1 MDNKENSHFD
11 EINALYFEYAS
22 LKDKENV
29 ENKLQ
34 VLKSSIIVETC
45 KMFHLDRAGYHYKDI
60 NYQEYA
66 EEIFVAVKDSLEY
79 YKIKTVD
86 KIDEGFAKYLVTSVK
101 KKVKFA
107 AAQGAVEEK
116 NTMDIPR
123 DKILLLRRIKK
134 ENDQLFRLGI
144 KNQEKRFYQIQL
156 RLGLSEKDRKELI
169 PLALEETVSLDKTI
183 SKDES
188 GTSLGDFIGT
198 KAFSPQEMVEK
209 RDVLVSVMDAIQN
222 NWEEFDSE
230 TRPLLSDALTADI
243 LGIMFDSGTQ
253 DFVSEKISSE
263 YENLDVFESYGFIN
277 QEMLRKYFQDPAY
290 KLPTQTE
297 IGLAHGGMSKSGVSK
312 KLKRFY
318 AGLKLD
324 DLQ

>member
-1 MDNKENSHFD
+1 MENKENSHFD

-22 LKDKENV
+22 LKHKENV

-34 VLKSSIIVETC
+34 ALKTSIIVETC
-45 KMFHLDRAGYHYKDI
+45 KMFHLDRAEYHYKDI

-79 YKIKTVD
+79 YKIKTAHT
-86 KIDEGFAKYLVTSVK
+86 IDDGFAKYLITSVK

-123 DKILLLRRIKK
+123 DKILLLHRIKK

-144 KNQEKRFYQIQL
+144 KNHEKRFYQIQ
-156 RLGLSEKDRKELI
+156 RNLGLSEKDCKELI
-169 PLALEETVSLDKTI
+169 PLALEEAISLDKTI
-183 SKDES
+183 SKEED
-188 GTSLGDFIGT
+188 GVCLGNLIGT
-198 KAFSPQEMVEK
+198 KDFSPQDMIEK
-209 RDVLVSVMDAIQN
+209 RDVLVSLLDAIQN
-222 NWEEFDSE
+222 NWKEFDSE
-230 TRPLLSDALTADI
+230 TRSLLSDALTADI
-243 LGIMFDSGTQ
+243 LGTMFDTGSL
-253 DFVSEKISSE
+253 DSVSVEISSE
-263 YENLDVFESYGFIN
+263 YENIDVFENFRFIN
-277 QEMLRKYFQDPAY
+277 QEMIRKYFQDPTY

-312 KLKRFY
+312 KIKRFY
-318 AGLKLD
+318 AELNINTI
-324 DLQ
+324 

>member
-11 EINALYFEYAS
+11 EINTLYFEYAS
-22 LKDKENV
+22 LKNKENV

-79 YKIKTVD
+79 YKIKTAD
-86 KIDEGFAKYLVTSVK
+86 KIDEGFAKYLITSVK

-156 RLGLSEKDRKELI
+156 NLGLSEKDCKELI
-169 PLALEETVSLDKTI
+169 PLALEESISLDKTI
-183 SKDES
+183 SKKED
-188 GTSLGDFIGT
+188 GASLGSLIGT
-198 KAFSPQEMVEK
+198 KDFSPQDMIEK
-209 RDVLVSVMDAIQN
+209 RDALVSVMEAIQN
-222 NWEEFDSE
+222 SWIEFDPE
-230 TRPLLSDALTADI
+230 TRSLLSDALTADI
-243 LGIMFDSGTQ
+243 LGTMFDSGAL
-253 DFVSEKISSE
+253 DSVPEEISSE
-263 YENLDVFESYGFIN
+263 YENMDVFESFHFIN
-277 QEMLRKYFQDPAY
+277 QEMLRKYFQDSTY

-318 AGLKLD
+318 ADLKLD
-324 DLQ
+324 G

>member
-11 EINALYFEYAS
+11 EINTLYFEYAS
-22 LKDKENV
+22 LKNKENV

-45 KMFHLDRAGYHYKDI
+45 KMFHLDRAGYHYKEI

-86 KIDEGFAKYLVTSVK
+86 KNDEGFAKYLITSVR

-156 RLGLSEKDRKELI
+156 NLGLSEKDCKELI
-169 PLALEETVSLDKTI
+169 PLALEESISLDKTI
-183 SKDES
+183 SKEED
-188 GTSLGDFIGT
+188 GASLGSLIGT
-198 KAFSPQEMVEK
+198 KDFSPQDMIEK
-209 RDVLVSVMDAIQN
+209 RDALVSVMEAIQN
-222 NWEEFDSE
+222 SWIEFDPE
-230 TRPLLSDALTADI
+230 TRSLLSDALTADI
-243 LGIMFDSGTQ
+243 LGTMFDSGAL
-253 DFVSEKISSE
+253 DSVSEEISSE
-263 YENLDVFESYGFIN
+263 YENMDVFESFHFIN
-277 QEMLRKYFQDPAY
+277 QEMLRKYFQDSTY

-318 AGLKLD
+318 ADLKLD
-324 DLQ
+324 G

>member
-11 EINALYFEYAS
+11 EINTLYFEFAS
-22 LKDKENV
+22 LKNKENV

-86 KIDEGFAKYLVTSVK
+86 EIDEGFAKYLITSVK

-123 DKILLLRRIKK
+123 DKILLLWRIKK

-156 RLGLSEKDRKELI
+156 NLGLSEKDCKELI
-169 PLALEETVSLDKTI
+169 PLALEESISLDKTI
-183 SKDES
+183 SKEED
-188 GTSLGDFIGT
+188 GASLGSLIGT
-198 KAFSPQEMVEK
+198 KDFSPQDMIEK
-209 RDVLVSVMDAIQN
+209 RDALVSVMEAIQN
-222 NWEEFDSE
+222 SWIEFDPE
-230 TRPLLSDALTADI
+230 TRSLLSDALTADI
-243 LGIMFDSGTQ
+243 LGTMFDSGAL
-253 DFVSEKISSE
+253 DSIPEEISSE
-263 YENLDVFESYGFIN
+263 YENMDVFESFHFIN
-277 QEMLRKYFQDPAY
+277 QEMLRKYFQDSTY

-318 AGLKLD
+318 ADLKLD
-324 DLQ
+324 G

>member
-11 EINALYFEYAS
+11 EINTLYFEYAS
-22 LKDKENV
+22 LKNKENV

-86 KIDEGFAKYLVTSVK
+86 KIDEGFAKYLITSVR

-156 RLGLSEKDRKELI
+156 NLGLSEKDCKELI
-169 PLALEETVSLDKTI
+169 PLALEESISLDKTI
-183 SKDES
+183 SKEED
-188 GTSLGDFIGT
+188 GASLGSLIGT
-198 KAFSPQEMVEK
+198 KDFSPQDMIEK
-209 RDVLVSVMDAIQN
+209 RDALVSVMEAIQN
-222 NWEEFDSE
+222 SWIEFDPE
-230 TRPLLSDALTADI
+230 TRSLLSDALTADI
-243 LGIMFDSGTQ
+243 LGTMFDSGAL
-253 DFVSEKISSE
+253 DSVPEEISSE
-263 YENLDVFESYGFIN
+263 YENMDVFESFHFIN
-277 QEMLRKYFQDPAY
+277 QEMLRKYFQDSTY

-318 AGLKLD
+318 ADLKLD
-324 DLQ
+324 G

>member
-1 MDNKENSHFD
+1 MENKENSHFD

-22 LKDKENV
+22 LKHKENV

-34 VLKSSIIVETC
+34 ALKSSIIVETC

-79 YKIKTVD
+79 YKIKTTAS
-86 KIDEGFAKYLVTSVK
+86 IDEGFAKYLITSVK

-107 AAQGAVEEK
+107 AAQGSVEEK

-144 KNQEKRFYQIQL
+144 KNQEKRFVQIQ
-156 RLGLSEKDRKELI
+156 RNLGLSDKDCKELI
-169 PLALEETVSLDKTI
+169 PLALNETVSIDKSI
-183 SKDES
+183 GNEDD
-188 GTSLGDFIGT
+188 GANIGDFISSKT
-198 KAFSPQEMVEK
+198 FSPQDIVEK
-209 RDVLVSVMDAIQN
+209 RDVLVSILNEIQN
-222 NWEEFDSE
+222 AWEDFDSLD
-230 TRPLLSDALTADI
+230 TRSLLSDALTSDI
-243 LGIMFDSGTQ
+243 LGIMFDTGAS
-253 DFVSEKISSE
+253 DSVSETVSSE
-263 YENLDVFESYGFIN
+263 YENLDVFDNFSFIN
-277 QEMLRKYFQDPAY
+277 HQMLSRYFKEPNY
-290 KLPTQTE
+290 KLPTLTE
-297 IGLAHGGMSKSGVSK
+297 IGLSHGGMSKSGVSK

-318 AGLKLD
+318 AELKI
-324 DLQ
+324 DL

>member
-11 EINALYFEYAS
+11 EINTLYFEYAS
-22 LKDKENV
+22 LKNKENV

-86 KIDEGFAKYLVTSVK
+86 KIDEGFAKYLITSVR

-156 RLGLSEKDRKELI
+156 NLGLSEKDCKELI
-169 PLALEETVSLDKTI
+169 PLALEESISLDKTI
-183 SKDES
+183 SKEED
-188 GTSLGDFIGT
+188 GASLGSLIGT
-198 KAFSPQEMVEK
+198 KDFSPQDMIEK
-209 RDVLVSVMDAIQN
+209 RDALVSVMEAIQN
-222 NWEEFDSE
+222 SWIEFDPE
-230 TRPLLSDALTADI
+230 TRSLLSDALTADI
-243 LGIMFDSGTQ
+243 LGTMFDSGAL
-253 DFVSEKISSE
+253 DSVPEEISSE
-263 YENLDVFESYGFIN
+263 YENMDVFESFHFIN
-277 QEMLRKYFQDPAY
+277 QEMLRKYFQNSTY

-318 AGLKLD
+318 ADLKLD
-324 DLQ
+324 G

>member
-11 EINALYFEYAS
+11 EINTLYFEYAS
-22 LKDKENV
+22 LKNKENV

-86 KIDEGFAKYLVTSVK
+86 KNDEGFAKYLITSVR

-156 RLGLSEKDRKELI
+156 NLGLSEKDCKELI
-169 PLALEETVSLDKTI
+169 PLALEESISLDKTI
-183 SKDES
+183 SKEED
-188 GTSLGDFIGT
+188 GASLGSLIGT
-198 KAFSPQEMVEK
+198 KDFSPQDMIEK
-209 RDVLVSVMDAIQN
+209 RDALVSVMEAIQN
-222 NWEEFDSE
+222 SWIEFDPE
-230 TRPLLSDALTADI
+230 TRSLLSDALTADI
-243 LGIMFDSGTQ
+243 LGTMFDSGAL
-253 DFVSEKISSE
+253 DSVSEEISSE
-263 YENLDVFESYGFIN
+263 YENMDVFESFHFIN
-277 QEMLRKYFQDPAY
+277 QEMLRKYFQDSTY

-318 AGLKLD
+318 ADLKLD
-324 DLQ
+324 G

>member
-11 EINALYFEYAS
+11 EINTLYFEYAS
-22 LKDKENV
+22 LKNKENV

-45 KMFHLDRAGYHYKDI
+45 KMFHLDRARYHYKNI

-86 KIDEGFAKYLVTSVK
+86 KIDEGYAKYLITSVR

-107 AAQGAVEEK
+107 AAQDAVKEK

-156 RLGLSEKDRKELI
+156 NLGLSEKYFKELI
-169 PLALEETVSLDKTI
+169 PLALKESISLDKTI
-183 SKDES
+183 SKEED
-188 GTSLGDFIGT
+188 GASLGSLIET
-198 KAFSPQEMVEK
+198 KDFSPQDMIEK
-209 RDVLVSVMDAIQN
+209 RDALVSVMEAIQN
-222 NWEEFDSE
+222 SWIEFDPE
-230 TRPLLSDALTADI
+230 TRSLLSDALTADI
-243 LGIMFDSGTQ
+243 LGTMFDSGAL
-253 DFVSEKISSE
+253 DSVSEEISSE
-263 YENLDVFESYGFIN
+263 YENMDVFESFHFVN
-277 QEMLRKYFQDPAY
+277 QEMLRKYFQDSTY

-318 AGLKLD
+318 ER
-324 DLQ
+324 LQIDN

>member
-11 EINALYFEYAS
+11 EINTLYFEYAS
-22 LKDKENV
+22 LKNKENV

-34 VLKSSIIVETC
+34 VLKTSIIVETC
-45 KMFHLDRAGYHYKDI
+45 KMFHLDRAGYHYKEI

-86 KIDEGFAKYLVTSVK
+86 KIDEGFAKYLITSVR

-156 RLGLSEKDRKELI
+156 NLGLSEKDCKELI
-169 PLALEETVSLDKTI
+169 PLALEESISLDKTI
-183 SKDES
+183 SKEED
-188 GTSLGDFIGT
+188 GASLGSLIGT
-198 KAFSPQEMVEK
+198 KDFSPQDMIEK
-209 RDVLVSVMDAIQN
+209 RDALVSVMEAIQN
-222 NWEEFDSE
+222 SWIEFDPE
-230 TRPLLSDALTADI
+230 TRSLLSDALTADI
-243 LGIMFDSGTQ
+243 LGTMFDSGAL
-253 DFVSEKISSE
+253 DSVPEEISSE
-263 YENLDVFESYGFIN
+263 YENMDVFESFHFIN
-277 QEMLRKYFQDPAY
+277 QEMLRKYFQDSTY

-318 AGLKLD
+318 ADLKLD
-324 DLQ
+324 G

>member
-11 EINALYFEYAS
+11 EINTLYFEYAS
-22 LKDKENV
+22 LKNKENV

-86 KIDEGFAKYLVTSVK
+86 KIDEGFAKYLITSVR

-156 RLGLSEKDRKELI
+156 NLGLSEKDCKELI
-169 PLALEETVSLDKTI
+169 PLALEESISLDKTI
-183 SKDES
+183 SKEED
-188 GTSLGDFIGT
+188 GASLGSLIGT
-198 KAFSPQEMVEK
+198 KDFSPQDMIEK
-209 RDVLVSVMDAIQN
+209 RDSLVSVMEAIQN
-222 NWEEFDSE
+222 SWIEFDPE
-230 TRPLLSDALTADI
+230 TRSLLSDALTADI
-243 LGIMFDSGTQ
+243 LGTMFDSGAL
-253 DFVSEKISSE
+253 DSVPEEISSE
-263 YENLDVFESYGFIN
+263 YENMDVFESFHFIN
-277 QEMLRKYFQDPAY
+277 QEMLRKYFQDSTY

-318 AGLKLD
+318 ADLKLD
-324 DLQ
+324 G

>member
-11 EINALYFEYAS
+11 EINTLYFEYAS
-22 LKDKENV
+22 LKNKENV

-79 YKIKTVD
+79 YKIKTAD
-86 KIDEGFAKYLVTSVK
+86 KIDEGFAKYLITSVK

-156 RLGLSEKDRKELI
+156 NLGLSEKDCKELI
-169 PLALEETVSLDKTI
+169 PLALEESISLDKTI
-183 SKDES
+183 SKKED
-188 GTSLGDFIGT
+188 GASLGSLIGT
-198 KAFSPQEMVEK
+198 KDFSPQDMIEK
-209 RDVLVSVMDAIQN
+209 RDALVSVMEAIQN
-222 NWEEFDSE
+222 SWIDFDPE
-230 TRPLLSDALTADI
+230 TRSLLSDALTADI
-243 LGIMFDSGTQ
+243 LGTMFDSGAL
-253 DFVSEKISSE
+253 DSVPEEISSE
-263 YENLDVFESYGFIN
+263 YENMDVFESFHFIN
-277 QEMLRKYFQDPAY
+277 QEMLRKYFQDSTY

-318 AGLKLD
+318 ADLKLD
-324 DLQ
+324 G

>member
-22 LKDKENV
+22 LKNKKNV

-34 VLKSSIIVETC
+34 ALKSSIIVETC
-45 KMFHLDRAGYHYKDI
+45 KMFHLDTVGYHYKDI

-66 EEIFVAVKDSLEY
+66 EEIFIAVKDSLEY
-79 YKIKTVD
+79 YKIKTID
-86 KIDEGFAKYLVTSVK
+86 RIDEGFAKYLITSVK

-107 AAQGAVEEK
+107 AAQGAIEEK

-156 RLGLSEKDRKELI
+156 NLGLSEVDCKELI
-169 PLALEETVSLDKTI
+169 PLALEESISLDKTI
-183 SKDES
+183 FKEE
-188 GTSLGDFIGT
+188 GGASLGSLIGT
-198 KAFSPQEMVEK
+198 KDFSPQDMIEK
-209 RDVLVSVMDAIQN
+209 RDTLVSVMEAIQN
-222 NWEEFDSE
+222 SWKDFDSE
-230 TRPLLSDALTADI
+230 TRSLLSDALTADI
-243 LGIMFDSGTQ
+243 LGTMFDSGSL
-253 DFVSEKISSE
+253 DSVSEEISSE
-263 YENLDVFESYGFIN
+263 YENMDVFESFHFIN
-277 QEMLRKYFQDPAY
+277 QEMLRKYFQNSTY
-290 KLPTQTE
+290 KLPSQTE
-297 IGLAHGGMSKSGVSK
+297 IGLTHGGMSKSGVSK

-318 AGLKLD
+318 ASLKLD
-324 DLQ
+324 G

>member
-11 EINALYFEYAS
+11 EINTLYFEYAS
-22 LKDKENV
+22 LKNKENV

-86 KIDEGFAKYLVTSVK
+86 KIDEGFAKYLITSVR

-156 RLGLSEKDRKELI
+156 NLGLSEKDCKELI
-169 PLALEETVSLDKTI
+169 PLALEESISLDKTI
-183 SKDES
+183 SKEED
-188 GTSLGDFIGT
+188 GASLGSLIGT
-198 KAFSPQEMVEK
+198 KDFSPQDMIEK
-209 RDVLVSVMDAIQN
+209 RDALVSVMEAIQN
-222 NWEEFDSE
+222 SWIEFDPE
-230 TRPLLSDALTADI
+230 TRSLLSDALTADI
-243 LGIMFDSGTQ
+243 LGTMFDSGAL
-253 DFVSEKISSE
+253 DSVPEEISSE
-263 YENLDVFESYGFIN
+263 YENMDVFKSFHFIN
-277 QEMLRKYFQDPAY
+277 QEMLRKYFQDSTY

-318 AGLKLD
+318 ADLKLD
-324 DLQ
+324 G

>member
-11 EINALYFEYAS
+11 EINTLYFEYAS
-22 LKDKENV
+22 LKNKENV

-86 KIDEGFAKYLVTSVK
+86 KIDEGFAKYLITSVR

-156 RLGLSEKDRKELI
+156 NLGLSEKDCKELI
-169 PLALEETVSLDKTI
+169 PLALEESISLDKTI
-183 SKDES
+183 SKEED
-188 GTSLGDFIGT
+188 GASLGSLIGT
-198 KAFSPQEMVEK
+198 KDFSPQDMIEK
-209 RDVLVSVMDAIQN
+209 RDALVSVMEAIQN
-222 NWEEFDSE
+222 SWIEFDPE
-230 TRPLLSDALTADI
+230 TRSLLSDALTADI
-243 LGIMFDSGTQ
+243 LGTMFDSGAL
-253 DFVSEKISSE
+253 DSVSEEISSE
-263 YENLDVFESYGFIN
+263 YENMDVFESFHFIN
-277 QEMLRKYFQDPAY
+277 QEMLRKYFQDSTY

-318 AGLKLD
+318 ADLKLD
-324 DLQ
+324 G

>member
-11 EINALYFEYAS
+11 EINTLYFEYAS
-22 LKDKENV
+22 LKNKENV

-86 KIDEGFAKYLVTSVK
+86 KIDEGFAKYLITSVR

-156 RLGLSEKDRKELI
+156 NLGLSEMDCKELI
-169 PLALEETVSLDKTI
+169 PLALEESISLDKTI
-183 SKDES
+183 SKEED
-188 GTSLGDFIGT
+188 GASLGSLIGT
-198 KAFSPQEMVEK
+198 KDFSPQDMIEK
-209 RDVLVSVMDAIQN
+209 RDALVSVMEAIQN
-222 NWEEFDSE
+222 SWIEFEPE
-230 TRPLLSDALTADI
+230 TRSLLSDALTADI
-243 LGIMFDSGTQ
+243 LGTMFDSGAL
-253 DFVSEKISSE
+253 DSVSEEISSE
-263 YENLDVFESYGFIN
+263 YENMDVFESFHFVN
-277 QEMLRKYFQDPAY
+277 QEMLRKYFQDSTY

-318 AGLKLD
+318 ADLKLD
-324 DLQ
+324 G

>member
-1 MDNKENSHFD
+1 MDNKENSHFN
-11 EINALYFEYAS
+11 EINTLYFEYAS
-22 LKDKENV
+22 LKNKENV

-86 KIDEGFAKYLVTSVK
+86 KIDEGFAKYLITSVR

-156 RLGLSEKDRKELI
+156 NLGLSEKDCKELI
-169 PLALEETVSLDKTI
+169 PLALEESISLDKTI
-183 SKDES
+183 SKEED
-188 GTSLGDFIGT
+188 GASLGSLIGT
-198 KAFSPQEMVEK
+198 KDFSPQDMIEK
-209 RDVLVSVMDAIQN
+209 RDALVSVMEAIQN
-222 NWEEFDSE
+222 SWIEFDPE
-230 TRPLLSDALTADI
+230 TRSLLSDALTADI
-243 LGIMFDSGTQ
+243 LGTMFDSGAL
-253 DFVSEKISSE
+253 DSVPEEISSE
-263 YENLDVFESYGFIN
+263 YENMDVFESFHFIN
-277 QEMLRKYFQDPAY
+277 QEMLRKYFQDSTY

-318 AGLKLD
+318 ADLKLD
-324 DLQ
+324 G

>member
-11 EINALYFEYAS
+11 EINTLYFEYAS
-22 LKDKENV
+22 LKHKENV

-34 VLKSSIIVETC
+34 SLKTSIIVETC
-45 KMFHLDRAGYHYKDI
+45 KMFHLDRAEYHYKNI

-86 KIDEGFAKYLVTSVK
+86 KIDEGYAKYLITSVR

-107 AAQGAVEEK
+107 AAQDAVKEK

-156 RLGLSEKDRKELI
+156 NLGLSEKYFKELI
-169 PLALEETVSLDKTI
+169 PLALKESISLDKTI
-183 SKDES
+183 SKEED
-188 GTSLGDFIGT
+188 GASLGSLIET
-198 KAFSPQEMVEK
+198 KDFSPQDMIEK
-209 RDVLVSVMDAIQN
+209 RDALVSVMEAIQN
-222 NWEEFDSE
+222 SWIEFDPE
-230 TRPLLSDALTADI
+230 TRSLLSDALTADI
-243 LGIMFDSGTQ
+243 LGTMFDSGAL
-253 DFVSEKISSE
+253 DSVSEEISSE
-263 YENLDVFESYGFIN
+263 YENMDVFESFHFVN
-277 QEMLRKYFQDPAY
+277 QEMLRKYFQDSTY

-318 AGLKLD
+318 ER
-324 DLQ
+324 LQIDN

>member
-11 EINALYFEYAS
+11 EINTLYFEYAS
-22 LKDKENV
+22 LKNKENV

-86 KIDEGFAKYLVTSVK
+86 KIDEGFAKYLITSVR

-156 RLGLSEKDRKELI
+156 NLGLSEKDCKELI
-169 PLALEETVSLDKTI
+169 PLALEESISLDKTI
-183 SKDES
+183 SKEED
-188 GTSLGDFIGT
+188 GASLGSLIGT
-198 KAFSPQEMVEK
+198 KDFSPQDMIEK
-209 RDVLVSVMDAIQN
+209 RDALVSVMEAIQN
-222 NWEEFDSE
+222 SWIEFDPE
-230 TRPLLSDALTADI
+230 TRSLLSDALTADI
-243 LGIMFDSGTQ
+243 LGTMFDSGAL
-253 DFVSEKISSE
+253 DSVPEEISSE
-263 YENLDVFESYGFIN
+263 YENMDVFESFHFIN
-277 QEMLRKYFQDPAY
+277 QEMLRKYFQDSTY
-290 KLPTQTE
+290 KLPTQSE

-318 AGLKLD
+318 ADLKLD
-324 DLQ
+324 G

>member
-11 EINALYFEYAS
+11 EINTLYFEYAS
-22 LKDKENV
+22 LKNKENV

-86 KIDEGFAKYLVTSVK
+86 KIDEGFAKYLITSVR

-123 DKILLLRRIKK
+123 DKILLLRRIKI

-156 RLGLSEKDRKELI
+156 NLGLSEMDCKELI
-169 PLALEETVSLDKTI
+169 PLALEESISLDKTI
-183 SKDES
+183 SKEED
-188 GTSLGDFIGT
+188 GASLGSLIGT
-198 KAFSPQEMVEK
+198 KDFSPQDMIEK
-209 RDVLVSVMDAIQN
+209 RDALVSVMEAIQN
-222 NWEEFDSE
+222 SWIEFEPE
-230 TRPLLSDALTADI
+230 TRSLLSDALTADI
-243 LGIMFDSGTQ
+243 LGTMFDSGAL
-253 DFVSEKISSE
+253 DSVSEEISSE
-263 YENLDVFESYGFIN
+263 YENMDVFESFHFVN
-277 QEMLRKYFQDPAY
+277 QEMLRKYFQDSTY

-318 AGLKLD
+318 ADLKLD
-324 DLQ
+324 G

>member
-11 EINALYFEYAS
+11 EINTLYFEFAS
-22 LKDKENV
+22 LKNKENV

-86 KIDEGFAKYLVTSVK
+86 EIDEGFAKYLITSVK

-156 RLGLSEKDRKELI
+156 NLGLSEKDCKELI
-169 PLALEETVSLDKTI
+169 PLALEESISLDKTI
-183 SKDES
+183 SKEED
-188 GTSLGDFIGT
+188 GASLGSLIGT
-198 KAFSPQEMVEK
+198 KDFSPQDMIEK
-209 RDVLVSVMDAIQN
+209 RDALVSVMEAIQN
-222 NWEEFDSE
+222 SWIEFDPE
-230 TRPLLSDALTADI
+230 TRSLLSDALTADI
-243 LGIMFDSGTQ
+243 LGTMFDSGAL
-253 DFVSEKISSE
+253 DSIPEEISSE
-263 YENLDVFESYGFIN
+263 YENMDVFESFHFIN
-277 QEMLRKYFQDPAY
+277 QEMLRKYFQDSTY

-318 AGLKLD
+318 ADLKLD
-324 DLQ
+324 G

>member
-11 EINALYFEYAS
+11 EINTLYFEYAS
-22 LKDKENV
+22 LKNKENV

-86 KIDEGFAKYLVTSVK
+86 KIDEGFAKYLITSVR

-123 DKILLLRRIKK
+123 DKILLLRRIKI

-156 RLGLSEKDRKELI
+156 NLGLSEMDCKELI
-169 PLALEETVSLDKTI
+169 PLALEESISLDKTI
-183 SKDES
+183 SKEED
-188 GTSLGDFIGT
+188 GASLGSLIGT
-198 KAFSPQEMVEK
+198 KDFSPQDMIEK
-209 RDVLVSVMDAIQN
+209 RDALVSVMEAIQN
-222 NWEEFDSE
+222 SWIEFEPE
-230 TRPLLSDALTADI
+230 TRSLLSDALTADI
-243 LGIMFDSGTQ
+243 LGTMFDSGAL
-253 DFVSEKISSE
+253 DSVSEEISSE
-263 YENLDVFESYGFIN
+263 YENMDVFESFHFVN
-277 QEMLRKYFQDPAY
+277 QEMLRKYFQDSTY

-297 IGLAHGGMSKSGVSK
+297 IGLVHGGMSKSGVSK

-318 AGLKLD
+318 ADLKLD
-324 DLQ
+324 G

>member
-22 LKDKENV
+22 LKHKENV

-34 VLKSSIIVETC
+34 TLKTSIIVETC
-45 KMFHLDRAGYHYKDI
+45 KMFHLDRAEYHYKDI

-86 KIDEGFAKYLVTSVK
+86 KIDEGFAKYLITSVK

-107 AAQGAVEEK
+107 AAQDAVKEK
-116 NTMDIPR
+116 NTMDFPR

-156 RLGLSEKDRKELI
+156 NLGLSEKYFKELI
-169 PLALEETVSLDKTI
+169 PLALEESISLDKTI
-183 SKDES
+183 SKEED
-188 GTSLGDFIGT
+188 GASLGSLIGT
-198 KAFSPQEMVEK
+198 KDFSPQDMIEK
-209 RDVLVSVMDAIQN
+209 RDALVSVMEAIQN
-222 NWEEFDSE
+222 SWIEFDPE
-230 TRPLLSDALTADI
+230 TRSLLSDALTADI
-243 LGIMFDSGTQ
+243 LGTMFDSGAL
-253 DFVSEKISSE
+253 DSVSEEISSE
-263 YENLDVFESYGFIN
+263 YENMDVFESFHFVN
-277 QEMLRKYFQDPAY
+277 QEMLRKYFQDSTY

-318 AGLKLD
+318 ER
-324 DLQ
+324 LQIDN

>member
-1 MDNKENSHFD
+1 MDNKENSNFD
-11 EINALYFEYAS
+11 EINTLYFEYAS
-22 LKDKENV
+22 LKNKENV
-29 ENKLQ
+29 ENRLQ
-34 VLKSSIIVETC
+34 VLKTSIIVETC
-45 KMFHLDRAGYHYKDI
+45 KMFHLDRVGYHYKDI

-86 KIDEGFAKYLVTSVK
+86 KIDEGFAKYLITSVK

-156 RLGLSEKDRKELI
+156 NLGLSEKDCKELI
-169 PLALEETVSLDKTI
+169 PLALEESISLDKTI
-183 SKDES
+183 SKEED
-188 GTSLGDFIGT
+188 GVNLGSLIGT
-198 KAFSPQEMVEK
+198 KDFSPQDMIEK
-209 RDVLVSVMDAIQN
+209 RDTLVSVMKAIQN
-222 NWEEFDSE
+222 SWIEFEPE
-230 TRPLLSDALTADI
+230 TRSLLSDALTADI
-243 LGIMFDSGTQ
+243 LGTMFDSGAL
-253 DFVSEKISSE
+253 DSVSGEISSE
-263 YENLDVFESYGFIN
+263 YENMDVFESFHFIN
-277 QEMLRKYFQDPAY
+277 QEMLRKYFQDSTY

-312 KLKRFY
+312 KLNKFY
-318 AGLKLD
+318 KMIKTI
-324 DLQ
+324 LQY